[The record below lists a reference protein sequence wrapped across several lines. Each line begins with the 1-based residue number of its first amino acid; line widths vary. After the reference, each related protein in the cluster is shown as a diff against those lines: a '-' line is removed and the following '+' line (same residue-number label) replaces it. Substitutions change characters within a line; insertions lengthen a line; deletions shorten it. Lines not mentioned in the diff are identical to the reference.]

1 MHTRDPQAPGRKVSV
16 ELHELAERFHQHE
29 VSVAEVIEVLHERAY
44 TLLIIIIALPFC
56 VPVTPP
62 GLSLPLGVVILIIA
76 AGFALGREPRLPAR
90 LLRWRLPPR
99 FFGTVAEV
107 ASRILTLL
115 ERVLRARW
123 PAVTGSPR
131 RVRLHAAMVAV
142 AAGLLLIPAP
152 IPLSNTLPAFGILL
166 GTAGTMERDG
176 LCVILGYVFTLLGA
190 AYFVLI
196 ALMGAQAWELIRD
209 KLAGAF

>member
-1 MHTRDPQAPGRKVSV
+1 MHTRDPDQPGKKVSV
-16 ELHELAERFHQHE
+16 ELHELAERFHQHR

-62 GLSLPLGVVILIIA
+62 GMSPPLGAVILIIA
-76 AGFALGREPRLPAR
+76 TGFALGREPWLPAR
-90 LLRWRLPPR
+90 LLRLRLPPR
-99 FFGTVAEV
+99 FFGMVAEM
-107 ASRILTLL
+107 ASRILSLL
-115 ERVLRARW
+115 ERVLRPRW
-123 PAVTGSPR
+123 PKVTGSPR
-131 RVRLHAAMVAV
+131 LVRLHAAMVAV

-176 LCVILGYVFTLLGA
+176 LCVVLGYVFTFLGA

-196 ALMGAQAWELIRD
+196 ALMGAQAWEFIVE